1 MTAEE
6 WPPLPESIQTP
17 RLLLRPFRFDDSDD
31 IYAYASDPEWGRFLA
46 HGQPYERRHAEA
58 FLAERV
64 LAKWRK
70 NPAWALEQKGRVVGG
85 LSLWLARRNRRAE
98 IGYELARWLWGRGL
112 ASEAA
117 ATVID
122 EAFRRLPIRKV
133 TATASAGNVRSTRLL
148 ERLGMQREALLRQH
162 WVHRGESLD
171 EVRYG
176 LLREEWQPPAGAA
189 PDERGAPA

>member
-1 MTAEE
+1 MTTGD
-6 WPPLPESIQTP
+6 WPLLRDSIQTP
-17 RLLLRPFRFDDSDD
+17 RLLLRPFRFDDADD

-46 HGQPYERRHAEA
+46 HEQPYERRHAEA

-70 NPAWALEQKGRVVGG
+70 NPAWAMEQDGRVVGG

-98 IGYELARWLWGRGL
+98 IGYELARRLWGRGL
-112 ASEAA
+112 ATEAA
-117 ATVID
+117 AAVID
-122 EAFRRLPIRKV
+122 EAFRLLPIRKV
-133 TATASAGNVRSTRLL
+133 TATASAANVRSTRLL

-176 LLREEWQPPAGAA
+176 LLREEWQPLAGPAST
-189 PDERGAPA
+189 ERRASR